1 MSNDAETR
9 FLKTL
14 QSIRGA
20 GRFCVHGSIPFAFPG
35 IRLRSGEELAFPLPP
50 SQARA
55 VRDVAEAAPYGMGA
69 ETRHDES
76 VRRCWQI
83 DAAGLEWTQPGWQR
97 TVEALVKQIAGEL
110 GVEGKVSAMPYKLL
124 LYEKGGFFLPHRDT
138 EKEPGMFGSLIIC
151 LPSQHAGGALL
162 VRHQGREERVEFG
175 AAHDATQ
182 IHYAAFFADCEH
194 EVLPVTEGFRLC
206 LAYNLVSPRGS
217 KTRAPSATANA
228 PELLLPGLR
237 AVAEAS
243 GNDLTAILLEHR
255 YTEDGLSIAALK
267 GDDRARAAALFET
280 AERAGLTARLALVSL
295 YQMGQL
301 DEDYEDSYRS
311 RRSRRGYRED
321 SSAEGE
327 MGEIC
332 EETLTIAHWRTP
344 TDKRDDTGTFA
355 ISEDCILSLAT
366 LGEGEPDE
374 KFAEGYTGNAG
385 CTMEHWYRRAA
396 IVVWPQDAGP
406 AILARYNFSATCE
419 KFREMAERK
428 SGAAALAPFS
438 AALLDEARRRLG
450 DAADY
455 QSAPVALAVH
465 PLLHGIALSGSEEH
479 LQHMLRPVFLP
490 VFRLADRAL
499 WLALLRAFGDKPA
512 VFFLRHTTP
521 ANLSSH
527 VNALFHALDA
537 ALNAAPELARG
548 MAARLPSWFVTGEKP
563 DWRFRDESSVT
574 PVHRWHLALAASCLV
589 TAVADRTALE
599 NVLWSQGL
607 LPHLREVLGP
617 AFLEKSHR
625 AWFAKSHSLAPALLT
640 ATVNTLAAEC
650 TRPLPPY
657 PDWSRPVPVA
667 ALTAP
672 RWQSG
677 PLIMELL
684 TFMTDPARGELRI
697 RKPQAM
703 RSAVE
708 HFVRDHQFDLDM
720 TTDKKGSPHTLVCRK
735 NDASHQ
741 RSLKRRSDDETLLAR
756 LRGIEIVGK
765 ARTI

>member
-69 ETRHDES
+69 ETRRDES

-97 TVEALVKQIAGEL
+97 TVEDLVKQIAGEL

-162 VRHQGREERVEFG
+162 VRHQGREERVDFG

-206 LAYNLVSPRGS
+206 LAYNLVVPRGT

-237 AVAEAS
+237 AVAEAA

-321 SSAEGE
+321 SGAEGE
-327 MGEIC
+327 MGEIY

-344 TDKRDDTGTFA
+344 TDKRDGMGTFA

-396 IVVWPQDAGP
+396 IVIWPQDAGP
-406 AILARYNFSATCE
+406 AILARYNFSAACE

-438 AALLDEARRRLG
+438 AALLDEACRRLG

-512 VFFLRHTTP
+512 VFFCDTP
-521 ANLSSH
+521 RRPISPRTSMPSST
-527 VNALFHALDA
+527 
-537 ALNAAPELARG
+537 R
-548 MAARLPSWFVTGEKP
+548 W
-563 DWRFRDESSVT
+563 T
-574 PVHRWHLALAASCLV
+574 P
-589 TAVADRTALE
+589 
-599 NVLWSQGL
+599 
-607 LPHLREVLGP
+607 P
-617 AFLEKSHR
+617 
-625 AWFAKSHSLAPALLT
+625 
-640 ATVNTLAAEC
+640 
-650 TRPLPPY
+650 
-657 PDWSRPVPVA
+657 
-667 ALTAP
+667 
-672 RWQSG
+672 
-677 PLIMELL
+677 
-684 TFMTDPARGELRI
+684 
-697 RKPQAM
+697 
-703 RSAVE
+703 
-708 HFVRDHQFDLDM
+708 
-720 TTDKKGSPHTLVCRK
+720 
-735 NDASHQ
+735 
-741 RSLKRRSDDETLLAR
+741 
-756 LRGIEIVGK
+756 
-765 ARTI
+765 